1 MSAFLA
7 RRTIHIP
14 ADTIEHPESDYV
26 GLKGSDNKYAFLFL
40 PNKPGVYV
48 RRYVFHAE
56 GVGISFGVILR
67 YVCVTC
73 AKCKS
78 GDFFNCTR
86 QKEYCGEWEHYD
98 FEQSWSA
105 KVRHI
110 KKHLVA
116 HAGLSVTKDPTMKD
130 IHSYL
135 QKQFPD
141 EEIPK
146 ITRRVVALD
155 LWQYYSQR
163 FP

>member
-1 MSAFLA
+1 MQVSVFST

-14 ADTIEHPESDYV
+14 ADSIEHPESDYI

-40 PNKPGVYV
+40 PNESGVYV
-48 RRYVFHAE
+48 RRYIDFWKRFRSVT
-56 GVGISFGVILR
+56 VR

-73 AKCKS
+73 QKCKE

-86 QKEYCGEWEHYD
+86 QQEYCGKWEHYD
-98 FEQSWSA
+98 FEESWSA

-110 KKHLVA
+110 KKHLVEN
-116 HAGLSVTKDPTMKD
+116 AGLSDAKDPTLKD

-135 QKQFPD
+135 QQQFPD

-146 ITRRVVALD
+146 ITRRAVVLD
-155 LWQYYSQR
+155 LWQHYSQR

>member
-1 MSAFLA
+1 MSVS
-7 RRTIHIP
+7 RGVT
-14 ADTIEHPESDYV
+14 T
-26 GLKGSDNKYAFLFL
+26 NMLFYFSPTNL
-40 PNKPGVYV
+40 VFMFAGT
-48 RRYVFHAE
+48 VFHAKRFE
-56 GVGISFGVILR
+56 VRRDGGRVTLR

-73 AKCKS
+73 AKCKC

-98 FEQSWSA
+98 FEKSWSA

-110 KKHLVA
+110 KQHLVA
-116 HAGLSVTKDPTMKD
+116 HAGLSATKDPTMKD
-130 IHSYL
+130 IRSYL
-135 QKQFPD
+135 QKQFPE

-155 LWQYYSQR
+155 LWQHYSQR